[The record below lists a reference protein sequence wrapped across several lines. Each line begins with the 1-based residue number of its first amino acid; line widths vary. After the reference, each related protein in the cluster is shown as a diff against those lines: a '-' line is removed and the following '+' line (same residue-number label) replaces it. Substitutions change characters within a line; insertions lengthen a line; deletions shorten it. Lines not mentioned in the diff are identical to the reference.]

1 MRSGIMSRFLRRNK
15 RSHAAI
21 PEITLTPLI
30 DTALTLLIIF
40 MVTSPM
46 INNGIKVDL
55 PQGKVQEVQG
65 IQEDIIVHVDK
76 QRHVYVNGDPVKQ
89 DQFIA
94 HLKKKVG
101 NQKHKT
107 VFVKGD
113 GDVAYKDVI
122 NLVEEIKLVGGI
134 DRVALA
140 TKKMV

>member
-1 MRSGIMSRFLRRNK
+1 MSRFLRRHK
-15 RSHAAI
+15 RLSGTGI

-65 IQEDIIVHVDK
+65 MQEDLIVHVDK
-76 QRHVYVNGDPVKQ
+76 QKHLFLNGNPVRR

-94 HLKKKVG
+94 QLQKKIG

-122 NLVEEIKLVGGI
+122 SLVEEIKLVGGI

>member
-1 MRSGIMSRFLRRNK
+1 MSRFLRRNK
-15 RSHAAI
+15 RLAGSGI

-65 IQEDIIVHVDK
+65 MQEDIIVHVDK
-76 QRHVYVNGDPVKQ
+76 QKHVYLNGDLVKK
-89 DQFIA
+89 DQFIPQ
-94 HLKKKVG
+94 LKKKIG

-122 NLVEEIKLVGGI
+122 NIVEEIKLVGGI

-140 TKKMV
+140 TKKMA

>member
-1 MRSGIMSRFLRRNK
+1 MSRLLRRK
-15 RSHAAI
+15 RRSHGSAI

-55 PQGKVQEVQG
+55 PSGKVQEVQG
-65 IQEDIIVHVDK
+65 IQEDLIVHVDK
-76 QRHVYVNGDPVKQ
+76 QKNLFLNGSPIKK

-94 HLKKKVG
+94 QLKKKIG
-101 NQKHKT
+101 TQKHKT

-122 NLVEEIKLVGGI
+122 NVVEEIKLVGGI

-140 TKKMV
+140 TKKMA